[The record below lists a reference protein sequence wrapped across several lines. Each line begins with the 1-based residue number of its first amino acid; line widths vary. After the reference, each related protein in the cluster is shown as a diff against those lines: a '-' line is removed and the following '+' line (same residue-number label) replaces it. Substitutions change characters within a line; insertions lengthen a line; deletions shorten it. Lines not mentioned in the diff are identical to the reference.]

1 MALLFSLTQHS
12 DSGMAGEVTIL
23 DVKVTPVSNGKFRF
37 DVTLRHADEG
47 WKHYANRWQVETPE
61 GKILGTRVLLHPHV
75 NEQPFTRSLSG
86 VNVPPEV
93 KTITIRAFD
102 SVHADSK
109 MTVDVKIPD

>member
-1 MALLFSLTQHS
+1 MALGFSLTQHS
-12 DSGMAGEVTIL
+12 DGGMAGEVTIL

-61 GKILGTRVLLHPHV
+61 GNILGTRVLLHPHV